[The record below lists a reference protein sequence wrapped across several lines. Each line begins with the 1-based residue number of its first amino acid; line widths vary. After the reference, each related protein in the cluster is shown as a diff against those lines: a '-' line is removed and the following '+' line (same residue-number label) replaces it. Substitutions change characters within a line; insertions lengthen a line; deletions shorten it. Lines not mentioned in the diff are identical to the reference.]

1 MSSSSSGW
9 LEQDVRWQRS
19 EIFNAFGMQ
28 SHASSSQ
35 AFVHIHDISSIAAN
49 DAGSPLY
56 NLSPISLELRH
67 LQETYHEQLEME
79 RCCFVENFSISPL
92 DSWLTSNAYTSLK
105 KLNPERLTIR
115 LGSALLSSVS
125 SSLCICWSEPTRFR
139 YFWFVRWPFLEFWFF
154 FAIVKPNERSE
165 KGYGDETQNVTRD
178 FTPHPSFSYFCPLP
192 WGEVGFKKRP
202 TMRATKWHLEVIW
215 DWLYMAVLAGKEN
228 S

>member
-92 DSWLTSNAYTSLK
+92 DS
-105 KLNPERLTIR
+105 
-115 LGSALLSSVS
+115 
-125 SSLCICWSEPTRFR
+125 
-139 YFWFVRWPFLEFWFF
+139 
-154 FAIVKPNERSE
+154 
-165 KGYGDETQNVTRD
+165 
-178 FTPHPSFSYFCPLP
+178 
-192 WGEVGFKKRP
+192 
-202 TMRATKWHLEVIW
+202 
-215 DWLYMAVLAGKEN
+215 
-228 S
+228 